1 MSKIRLCSKDEGNLV
16 EQLKAFSEQLEDC
29 GIEGVAEV
37 TFSSNGD
44 ISGKFSVNVDTV
56 LLVDVEEDG
65 DKKTLEY
72 RYV

>member
-16 EQLKAFSEQLEDC
+16 EQLKSFSEQLEDC
-29 GIEGVAEV
+29 GIEGAVEV

-44 ISGKFSVNVDTV
+44 ISGKFSVNVGTV
-56 LLVDVEEDG
+56 LLVDIEKDG

>member
-1 MSKIRLCSKDEGNLV
+1 MSKISLCSKDEGNLV
-16 EQLKAFSEQLEDC
+16 EQLSAFGGLLTDC

-44 ISGKFSVNVDTV
+44 ISGKFSVNANTV
-56 LLVDVEEDG
+56 LFVNIEKDG